1 MPSAVDKPTSSNN
14 NNNHHDDDDENTDY
28 THLADAYNEPLYIYP
43 RDDPTPAMKKA
54 YASQKVSRQI
64 YTSARKD
71 REEYE
76 LNTSTELGQLYNSLR
91 ESNERERT
99 VLKTLREKTIAV
111 YDLELRGN
119 DNDND
124 ETNDTSML
132 CGGNGTFNQGITKL
146 KSYIKKHKSLPDNL
160 SDNVVSRELASWIE
174 NMQNNNDLRPHQR
187 ATLEHLGITFGP
199 TNENDT
205 WHRNLV
211 QFQLYSKEYYETPIK
226 VQNTN
231 GNVLHSIALDS
242 GSSSSG
248 SDDDDDNS
256 DNKITVLSK
265 WCSAQQAQYE
275 LDGYQ
280 SNQDRYIK
288 LVNAGFTFDVII
300 DDTKW
305 DTYVEKVKEFKEQ
318 FGHVHVPI
326 DYVPKEK
333 GGGGA
338 ATATDNST
346 NTPSLNLLSEFVTKV
361 RTLILRDALSPNRL
375 NDIKMAALY
384 LDMGGRVHNEH
395 ITACKAG
402 RAERDEEGERT
413 KRKFGAFEAMAAT
426 GEIANKKVVI
436 RRNNMDNWK
445 ARLDSK

>member
-187 ATLEHLGITFGP
+187 AALEHLGITFGP

-211 QFQLYSKEYYETPIK
+211 QFQLYLKEYYETPIK
-226 VQNTN
+226 VQTTN

-346 NTPSLNLLSEFVTKV
+346 NTPSLNLSEFVTKV

-413 KRKFGAFEAMAAT
+413 KRKFGALEAMAAT
-426 GEIANKKVVI
+426 SEIANRKVVI